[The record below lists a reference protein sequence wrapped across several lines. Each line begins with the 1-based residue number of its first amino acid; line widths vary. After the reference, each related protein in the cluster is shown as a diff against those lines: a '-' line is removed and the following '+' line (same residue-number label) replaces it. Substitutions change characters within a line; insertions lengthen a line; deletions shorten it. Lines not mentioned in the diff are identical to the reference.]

1 VCPRFPVDPLMR
13 GCLVLINR
21 PLYICVSQAGFKWI
35 IALGVGATITGF
47 YKRFRWAPLKTRKI
61 TYTN

>member
-1 VCPRFPVDPLMR
+1 MR